1 MFLEERARARAPA
14 GGASRPRK
22 ARTARFR
29 ASRSSRRAFRK
40 IRVVA
45 KFRSAPFRKT
55 RILLNAGKFE
65 RERQK
70 AKTRFIAE
78 FFRD

>member
-1 MFLEERARARAPA
+1 MFLERARACAPA
-14 GGASRPRK
+14 GGTSRPRK
-22 ARTARFR
+22 AHPARLR

-55 RILLNAGKFE
+55 RILLNADEFE
-65 RERQK
+65 QK
-70 AKTRFIAE
+70 RRKAVARFIEE
-78 FFRD
+78 FFRS